1 MKRWVNNM
9 LYYIV
14 YSKKVAREL
23 ERQGFV
29 VQKVEPNE
37 KYPTRAV
44 YFFED
49 TAEFRRAIYPL
60 INK

>member
-1 MKRWVNNM
+1 M

-23 ERQGFV
+23 ERAGFI
-29 VQKVEPNE
+29 VQKVEPNI
-37 KYPTRAV
+37 KYPNRAV

-49 TAEFRRAIYPL
+49 TPELRRMIYPL
-60 INK
+60 INRSK

>member
-1 MKRWVNNM
+1 M

-23 ERQGFV
+23 ERQGFI
-29 VQKVEPNE
+29 VQKIEPNT
-37 KYPTRAV
+37 KYPSRAV

-49 TAEFRRAIYPL
+49 TVELRRAIYPL